1 MRWSRA
7 VAVVL
12 SIGWLAV
19 GAGAQSASEPGRTD
33 LQTELKRRRFVVHP
47 RPTAQVVTPDV
58 GRAAAGMEAEQ
69 RRDALVREAVRPG
82 PRRPDLGPAMSGAL
96 PPRNLVRAR
105 PPRWP

>member
-47 RPTAQVVTPDV
+47 RPTAQVVTQDV
-58 GRAAAGMEAEQ
+58 ERAAAGMEAEQ
-69 RRDALVREAVRPG
+69 RRDALVREAVRPV
-82 PRRPDLGPAMSGAL
+82 PRRPDLDPAISGGIQQRNLLRAL
-96 PPRNLVRAR
+96 PPR
-105 PPRWP
+105 

>member
-1 MRWSRA
+1 MRWSLA

-47 RPTAQVVTPDV
+47 PPTAQVVTQDV
-58 GRAAAGMEAEQ
+58 ERAAAGVEARQ
-69 RRDALVREAVRPG
+69 RRDALGREAVRPV
-82 PRRPDLGPAMSGAL
+82 PRPPDLDPATSGRHPQPNLPGAL
-96 PPRNLVRAR
+96 PPR
-105 PPRWP
+105 